1 MPPYMLII
9 SKDQIFGCNVR
20 DLAKIAIKVLGAF
33 MSDELH
39 YHPCKDLPQPTLCG
53 KPLLGTV

>member
-1 MPPYMLII
+1 MPPYLLII

-33 MSDELH
+33 MSDELY
-39 YHPCKDLPQPTLCG
+39 YHPCKDLLQQTLCG